1 MNKSFKEKKDKIK
14 QSKKPLSYYEDNA
27 SKQIKALNVD
37 MDEEIEL
44 LQKERKELK
53 LEKDRLPAL
62 LAITEYD
69 MVTTF
74 GNGKYVNGI
83 GDIYIKL
90 LDMNAERNNF
100 HSIIQRDFGSN
111 EGNGLYFFLFWAYW
125 RLMREV
131 FYDFTFSFFCSLLCM
146 MRKVLHFIW
155 PQKSDEGGNTNLKP
169 KLLWP

>member
-1 MNKSFKEKKDKIK
+1 MNKSFKEKKDKTK

-37 MDEEIEL
+37 MDEQIEL

-100 HSIIQRDFGSN
+100 HSIIQLVLYKYKISTTTSFSSN
-111 EGNGLYFFLFWAYW
+111 N
-125 RLMREV
+125 
-131 FYDFTFSFFCSLLCM
+131 
-146 MRKVLHFIW
+146 RKYI
-155 PQKSDEGGNTNLKP
+155 SRR
-169 KLLWP
+169 